1 MPLPNQANRD
11 LMTNHELNPIKGWFE
26 SGSLDKSALAD
37 TTDDTIYKGNVMSL
51 DASGHLVLGLTE
63 NAMPIFALQNSY
75 DYDVVA
81 PNGNI
86 VGAYNGGAVN
96 EATGLYVADATYTTA
111 SRAPTMGVMS
121 GLVATGGYE
130 VESTEFDDEETYTPN
145 MPVTAGAP
153 GDADAG
159 VLKPGT
165 LYTDTICGI
174 VSDVIPAGGIINEH
188 RVAWLRFWTVFVPA
202 FESTGT
208 GTA

>member
-11 LMTNHELNPIKGWFE
+11 LMTNHELNPVKGWFG
-26 SGSLDKSALAD
+26 SDSLDKSALAD
-37 TTDDTIYKGNVMSL
+37 TTDGTIYKGNVMCL

-75 DYDVVA
+75 DHDVVG

-86 VGAYNGGAVN
+86 IGAYNGGAVN
-96 EATGLYVADATYTTA
+96 QATGLYVPDATYTTA
-111 SRAPTMGVMS
+111 NRAPTMGVMS

-130 VESTEFDDEETYTPN
+130 VESTEFDTTETYTPN
-145 MPVTAGAP
+145 MPLTAGAP
-153 GDADAG
+153 GDDDAG

-165 LYTDTICGI
+165 HCVDTICGI
-174 VSDVIPAGGIINEH
+174 ISDVIPAGGIINEH
-188 RVAWLRFWTVFVPA
+188 QVAWIRFWTVFFPVC
-202 FESTGT
+202 ESTGT